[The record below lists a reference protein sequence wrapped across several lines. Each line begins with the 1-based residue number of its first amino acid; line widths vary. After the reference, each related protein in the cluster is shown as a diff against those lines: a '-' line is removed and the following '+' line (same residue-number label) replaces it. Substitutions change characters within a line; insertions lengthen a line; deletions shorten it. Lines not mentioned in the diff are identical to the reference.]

1 MLNVP
6 RCFNIRSL
14 NQTSIWIAALGLYNI
29 THRSIQTNTN
39 KRKTLTVCPWNVL
52 MGRSCPSLQ
61 TWIHMSVLQEA
72 NVLLLCQ
79 STSSA
84 GAVGGR
90 RTDRE
95 ICKYWKTLQ
104 PCKNITTFGVL
115 YLSGRETAVWLLLYE
130 RPKWLLS
137 AGTHKHVQLQNISL
151 IHLLTSYMQHGSSYA
166 SCWLVYLV
174 YSCTE
179 DKIAFFIP
187 LEGKDGTF
195 VLAQCAGQVS
205 CGAQTWTQSV
215 SFTSTQSIQW
225 PWHTGFRLRYANL
238 PLDGSAVQRFKH
250 IKRFSSTIIIWV
262 FHYLIYK
269 QLHQIHARAAG

>member
-1 MLNVP
+1 MLELWEEDG
-6 RCFNIRSL
+6 RTERSVSTGRHY
-14 NQTSIWIAALGLYNI
+14 NRVKTSQHSVFCTWVEGKLLFGF
-29 THRSIQTNTN
+29 
-39 KRKTLTVCPWNVL
+39 
-52 MGRSCPSLQ
+52 SC
-61 TWIHMSVLQEA
+61 MSVPNDCCLPGHT
-72 NVLLLCQ
+72 NMY
-79 STSSA
+79 SYRTSAWSIYSRA
-84 GAVGGR
+84 
-90 RTDRE
+90 T
-95 ICKYWKTLQ
+95 CNT
-104 PCKNITTFGVL
+104 
-115 YLSGRETAVWLLLYE
+115 
-130 RPKWLLS
+130 
-137 AGTHKHVQLQNISL
+137 
-151 IHLLTSYMQHGSSYA
+151 GSSYA

-238 PLDGSAVQRFKH
+238 PLDGSAVQRFEH